1 MGLTVKNQTNYE
13 LGDNLTEF
21 FSVNIETAEVAID
34 AYRRLKAE
42 IFKLDIDVEEK
53 ANIINKINSLSTIT
67 KESTRKKVIAE
78 IESFKEEYD
87 L

>member
-1 MGLTVKNQTNYE
+1 MGLTIKNQTNYE

-21 FSVNIETAEVAID
+21 FSVNIETAEISID
-34 AYRRLKAE
+34 AYRRLKDE

-53 ANIINKINSLSTIT
+53 ANIINKINSLNTIT
-67 KESTRKKVIAE
+67 KDSVKKKIIAE
-78 IESFKEEYD
+78 IDEFKEQYD

>member
-34 AYRRLKAE
+34 AYRRLKDE

-67 KESTRKKVIAE
+67 KESTRKKVIVE

>member
-34 AYRRLKAE
+34 AYRRLKDE

-53 ANIINKINSLSTIT
+53 ANIIKKINSLSTIT

>member
-1 MGLTVKNQTNYE
+1 MGLTIKNQNNFE

-21 FSVNIETAEVAID
+21 FSVHIDTAEISID
-34 AYRRLKAE
+34 AYRRLKDE
-42 IFKLDIDVEEK
+42 IFKLDIDLEEK
-53 ANIINKINSLSTIT
+53 ANIINKINSLSTTIN
-67 KESTRKKVIAE
+67 EVEKKKIIAE